1 MTMRGI
7 RDAFKGL
14 YHLDMKTLIE
24 SSQINV
30 VDNSFDV
37 KIWHCKVGDLNYKG
51 LKFMSHNEMATRIL
65 ANLLVIEE
73 MCYNCQ
79 LGKHTW

>member
-37 KIWHCKVGDLNYKG
+37 KI
-51 LKFMSHNEMATRIL
+51 
-65 ANLLVIEE
+65 
-73 MCYNCQ
+73 
-79 LGKHTW
+79 